1 MPNFIMMMRRGRVSN
16 FIAMM
21 RTVSRVEVA
30 NFIVVMKTIGLGGDR
45 CPT

>member
-1 MPNFIMMMRRGRVSN
+1 MMMRTVSRGRVSN